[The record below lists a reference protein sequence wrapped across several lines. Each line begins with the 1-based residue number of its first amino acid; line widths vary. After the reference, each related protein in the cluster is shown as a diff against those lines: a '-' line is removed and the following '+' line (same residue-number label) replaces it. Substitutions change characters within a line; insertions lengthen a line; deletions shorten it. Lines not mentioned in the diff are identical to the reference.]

1 MIEEFKE
8 KFDGVDKSIFRA
20 AQNVSVDSI
29 LGWDIDGEHYS
40 YLDFYD
46 EESLLNSTAELK
58 QKD

>member
-40 YLDFYD
+40 YLDFMMKNPY
-46 EESLLNSTAELK
+46 
-58 QKD
+58 